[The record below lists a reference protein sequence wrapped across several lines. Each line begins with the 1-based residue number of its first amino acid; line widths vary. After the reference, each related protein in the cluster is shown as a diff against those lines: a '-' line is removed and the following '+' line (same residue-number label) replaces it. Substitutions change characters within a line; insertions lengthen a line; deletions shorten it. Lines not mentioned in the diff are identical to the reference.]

1 MRIKPTYLGIFIL
14 VVFMGTVYAFRA
26 AGFWSVSG
34 KVDRQGQAIQPLSG
48 DTSTIKGWM
57 TLEQISTAYNVPLA
71 EILAAFGLP
80 ADTPASTP
88 LNKLEN
94 ETFSVSDLRT
104 WLGGRTP
111 FLPTAEPE
119 NPAPANPESEAAPEN
134 KAEPEPSRVPGE
146 PAGAAEPGDHE
157 PADRT
162 VTGQTTFQDLLDWGV
177 PAETIQQVIGGALP
191 DPAMLV
197 KDYVTQSGRSFGP
210 VKNALQDAVPDV
222 DD

>member
-1 MRIKPTYLGIFIL
+1 MRIKPTFLGIFIL

-48 DTSTIKGWM
+48 DTSSIKGWM
-57 TLEQISTAYNVPLA
+57 TLEQISTAYNLPLA

-94 ETFSVSDLRT
+94 ETFSVSDLRA
-104 WLGGRTP
+104 WLDDRTP
-111 FLPTAEPE
+111 SSPATEPE
-119 NPAPANPESEAAPEN
+119 SATPENEAAPEN
-134 KAEPEPSRVPGE
+134 RAAPEPTGVPDE
-146 PAGAAEPGDHE
+146 PVGAAESGDHE

-197 KDYVTQSGRSFGP
+197 KDFVTQNGGSFGP
-210 VKNALQDAVPDV
+210 VKNALQDAVPDI

>member
-1 MRIKPTYLGIFIL
+1 MRIKPTFLGIFIL

-48 DTSTIKGWM
+48 DTSSIKGWM
-57 TLEQISTAYNVPLA
+57 MLEQISTRYNVPLA

-94 ETFSVSDLRT
+94 ETFSVTDLRA
-104 WLGGRTP
+104 WLDARAP
-111 FLPTAEPE
+111 SSPAVEPAKPEPAPE
-119 NPAPANPESEAAPEN
+119 NEAAPEPT
-134 KAEPEPSRVPGE
+134 PEPTRVPDE

-157 PADRT
+157 PSDRT

-191 DPAMLV
+191 DPSMLV
-197 KDYVTQSGRSFGP
+197 KDYVTQSGGSFGP
-210 VKNALQDAVPDV
+210 VKNALQDAVPNV

>member
-14 VVFMGTVYAFRA
+14 VVFLGTIYAFRA

-48 DTSTIKGWM
+48 DASTIKGWM

-71 EILAAFGLP
+71 EILAAFLLP

-94 ETFSVSDLRT
+94 ESFSVSDLRA
-104 WLGGRTP
+104 WLDARIP
-111 FLPTAEPE
+111 FIPTAEPE
-119 NPAPANPESEAAPEN
+119 NPAPEN
-134 KAEPEPSRVPGE
+134 KAEPESTRVPGE

-177 PAETIQQVIGGALP
+177 SAETIQQVIGGALP
-191 DPAMLV
+191 DPVMLV
-197 KDYVTQSGRSFGP
+197 KDYVTQSGGSFGP
-210 VKNALQDAVPDV
+210 VKNALQDVVQNV